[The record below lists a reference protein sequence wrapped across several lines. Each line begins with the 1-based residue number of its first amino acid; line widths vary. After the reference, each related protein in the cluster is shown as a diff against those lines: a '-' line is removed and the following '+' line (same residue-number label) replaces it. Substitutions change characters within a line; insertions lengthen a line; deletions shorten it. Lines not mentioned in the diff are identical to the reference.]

1 MSDVAQVRAFVAVDL
16 AAAVH
21 ERVVRLKAEL
31 AAVRSEVRWVRDE
44 GLHATMK
51 FLGSVELSQLGH
63 VRDAVARAAASV
75 AMFAMRV
82 RGLGA
87 FPSLKHPR
95 VVWVGLEADG
105 LRQLAG
111 ALECEL
117 TPHGF
122 PPEVRAFQPH
132 LTLGRVNGSRGW
144 RTLEP
149 ILKRHGSDDFGD
161 SPVDRVTLYRSD
173 LRPGGAAYTALWTSS
188 LSDSTRGA
196 HHGIR

>member
-1 MSDVAQVRAFVAVDL
+1 MSDAAQIRAFVAVDL
-16 AAAVH
+16 AADVR

-31 AAVRSEVRWVRDE
+31 AAVRSEARWTRDE

-51 FLGSVELSQLGH
+51 FLGSVELSRLSH

-87 FPSLKHPR
+87 FPSLKRPR

-105 LRQLAG
+105 LGELAG
-111 ALECEL
+111 TLEREL
-117 TPHGF
+117 TPLGF
-122 PPEVRAFQPH
+122 PPEARASQPH
-132 LTLGRVNGSRGW
+132 LTLGRINGARGW

-149 ILKRHGSDDFGD
+149 ILHQHESDDFGD
-161 SPVDRVTLYRSD
+161 SPVDHVTLYRSD
-173 LRPGGAAYTALWTSS
+173 LRPGGAVYTALWTSS